1 MSPTVLALV
10 APLASTR
17 VTPRGRVR
25 PSARAIVRARACIPA
40 CRNNSRETTNNPRE
54 TTTATFNTRPLFP
67 ASARARAR
75 RPAAAAPAVVVAA
88 AVTAERSP
96 VPIKTLIL
104 GVLFAGWYACNIVFN
119 ICNKQGAFYTK
130 VFHPSPGFN
139 I

>member
-1 MSPTVLALV
+1 MSPTIHALI

-25 PSARAIVRARACIPA
+25 PSARAIVRARARIPA
-40 CRNNSRETTNNPRE
+40 CRNNSRETT
-54 TTTATFNTRPLFP
+54 TATFNTPPLFNT
-67 ASARARAR
+67 ALQHRSSTL
-75 RPAAAAPAVVVAA
+75 AAAAPAVVVAA
-88 AVTAERSP
+88 AVTAEQSP

>member
-1 MSPTVLALV
+1 MSPTIHALI

-25 PSARAIVRARACIPA
+25 PSARAIVRARARIPA
-40 CRNNSRETTNNPRE
+40 RRNNSRE
-54 TTTATFNTRPLFP
+54 TTTATFNSRPLFNTPPLFP

-75 RPAAAAPAVVVAA
+75 RPAAA